1 MATTTKRIKRVKENI
16 CEASYNKLM
25 TTLKGGYLNKRP
37 NSINNFMRWTAI
49 AYHTGLRCNEV
60 QALSIKNIRQLVND
74 KRTKVTISKTS
85 NERVLYASDNFVK
98 VLKSLFD
105 LSSEDDD
112 NLVICSE
119 RNKNKRSGIN
129 HITFIQQ
136 INKFIHYVLG
146 DGYSS
151 HSMRQNR
158 ITSIANQGVSA
169 KHIAIFMNIDV
180 KTALNYI
187 RPSEEDIIKSCL
199 IA

>member
-1 MATTTKRIKRVKENI
+1 MKTTKSIKRIKKNLGEVEYQKI
-16 CEASYNKLM
+16 M
-25 TTLKGGYLNKRP
+25 TVLKGGYQNKRP
-37 NSINNFMRWTAI
+37 NTIKNLSRAI
-49 AYHTGLRCNEV
+49 SLTWFLGLRLNEC
-60 QALSIKNIRQLVND
+60 QSLTIKNVRELVEQKKTIVD
-74 KRTKVTISKTS
+74 ISKTS
-85 NERVLYASDNFVK
+85 NQRTLYASDNFVK

-105 LSSEDDD
+105 LSSEEDD

-136 INKFIHYVLG
+136 MNTLIKYVLG
-146 DGYSS
+146 ENYTS
-151 HSMRQNR
+151 HSARQNR
-158 ITSIANQGVSA
+158 ITSIANKGVSA
-169 KHIAIFMNIDV
+169 SHIAIYMNIDV

>member
-1 MATTTKRIKRVKENI
+1 MKTTTKRIKRVKENI

-37 NSINNFMRWTAI
+37 NTINNLSRAVSICWFQ
-49 AYHTGLRCNEV
+49 GLRLNEV
-60 QALSIKNIRQLVND
+60 QSLKIKNIRELIEQ
-74 KRTKVTISKTS
+74 KRTKVTITKTS
-85 NERVLYASDNFVK
+85 NERVLYASDRFVK

-105 LSSEDDD
+105 LSSEDDE

-136 INKFIHYVLG
+136 VNKFIQYVLG
-146 DGYSS
+146 QGYSS

-169 KHIAIFMNIDV
+169 KHIAMFMNIDV
-180 KTALNYI
+180 KTAINYI

>member
-1 MATTTKRIKRVKENI
+1 MATTIKKLKLNI
-16 CEASYNKLM
+16 GQDEYTKLM

-37 NSINNFMRWTAI
+37 NTIQNLSRAI
-49 AYHTGLRCNEV
+49 SLTWFLGLRLNECQSLKV
-60 QALSIKNIRQLVND
+60 KNIRELVEQKKTIVN
-74 KRTKVTISKTS
+74 ISKTS
-85 NERVLYASDNFVK
+85 NQRTLYASDKFVK

-105 LSSEDDD
+105 LTNEDDD

-136 INKFIHYVLG
+136 VNKFIKYVLG
-146 DGYSS
+146 ENYSS
-151 HSMRQNR
+151 HSARQNR

-169 KHIAIFMNIDV
+169 KHIALFMNIDV
-180 KTALNYI
+180 KTCLNYI